1 MKKKSPC
8 AFVNFLRIEEVARK
22 DGTARL
28 VMPYRDEL
36 TNPTGYVH
44 GGAIATLA
52 DAAMAVALVS
62 LLGHGRFATA
72 KMEIRFRSPTKGKTL
87 VGESKIE
94 SNRGNFYFGT
104 ATVKEEEGKVVAE
117 VQATFSVARE
127 GRKETASSP
136 QTC

>member
-8 AFVNFLRIEEVARK
+8 PFINFLEIEEVERK

-36 TNPTGYVH
+36 RNPTGYVH
-44 GGAIATLA
+44 GGAIATLM

-62 LLGHGRFATA
+62 LLGHGEFATA

-87 VGESKIE
+87 IGESKIE
-94 SNRGNFYFGT
+94 SNRGSFYFGK
-104 ATVKEEEGKVVAE
+104 ATVREEGGKVVAE
-117 VQATFSVARE
+117 AQASFSA
-127 GRKETASSP
+127 P
-136 QTC
+136 QQG